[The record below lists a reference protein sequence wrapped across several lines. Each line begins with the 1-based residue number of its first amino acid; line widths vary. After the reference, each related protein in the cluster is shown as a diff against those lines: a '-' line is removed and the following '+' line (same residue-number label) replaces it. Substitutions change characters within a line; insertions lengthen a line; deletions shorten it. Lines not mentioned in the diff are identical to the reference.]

1 MVKENPPSGHR
12 YNPWHHT
19 HLVISLLPPDP
30 SLRLAGLFHDVG
42 KVYPTYK
49 EEGHSKRSAEIME
62 KVLSSWAID
71 KKIRK
76 KAVAIV
82 EHHSFHTQALLS
94 SPGKR
99 RRFLSEVGNLYKDL
113 LLFRKADRYAQGW
126 GKGDDD
132 LQELKELLKN
142 HEKETFPRKPSELPV
157 DREALLTRLK
167 VPLKRRKEFL
177 LSLWEWVLEDPEKR
191 NEPKKI
197 EEEGRTIRETLS
209 QGKESPLV

>member
-1 MVKENPPSGHR
+1 
-12 YNPWHHT
+12 
-19 HLVISLLPPDP
+19 
-30 SLRLAGLFHDVG
+30 
-42 KVYPTYK
+42 
-49 EEGHSKRSAEIME
+49 ME

-94 SPGKR
+94 LPGKR

-167 VPLKRRKEFL
+167 VPLKKRKEFL

-197 EEEGRTIRETLS
+197 EEEGRRIRETLS